1 MNGKNTSLRI
11 KVILMISVF
20 MLTTNLALGY
30 ILTKQ
35 ARDATKTQ
43 INDRMLDIVN
53 TAAAMLDGDVLKR
66 LTAEDRGSEEYQAV
80 YDMLARF
87 RDNIR
92 LDYIY
97 YVRPEGDK
105 KFTFGIDP
113 DPVAPGRF
121 GSPVVYTDALYAAS
135 QGTASVDEK
144 PYEDAWGRFYS
155 AFSPVFD
162 SEGNVAAVV
171 TTLTL
176 SLWDM

>member
-105 KFTFGIDP
+105 KFIEQRHTC
-113 DPVAPGRF
+113 
-121 GSPVVYTDALYAAS
+121 
-135 QGTASVDEK
+135 
-144 PYEDAWGRFYS
+144 
-155 AFSPVFD
+155 
-162 SEGNVAAVV
+162 
-171 TTLTL
+171 
-176 SLWDM
+176 